1 MGDAMSLVRL
11 VERQTADGVLHSL
24 LSGGTPDAPPT
35 AEEAALVLATVRA
48 TLEAVATDPE
58 LGARMAVADTTVEL
72 CAYDAPAE
80 VFNAFFLDL
89 TDGRLGLEV
98 NTTAEPAVRVHVA
111 VKDLAR
117 IWLGQ
122 AELAILIAEGE
133 AAYEGPVRLFL
144 RVTPVLR
151 HAIDTFGFDADLAS
165 VVERLHPAPA
175 APEPA
180 DIANGL
186 DAATLLER
194 AAAHAEVDDVHQ
206 QEPEFEERTPG
217 EFWAI
222 RCHGVTKRFGSNP
235 VLRGLDFSIP
245 EGLITVV
252 LGPSGTGK
260 SVLINHLIGLMFP
273 DAGDVVVHGESLADM
288 RRSRMNDK
296 RKEFGVLFQDGALFG
311 SMSMYDNVAFPLR
324 QHTDLDEDAIR
335 ERVEARLADVGL
347 LGHMHRMPNELSGG
361 MKKRAGF
368 ARALM
373 LDPSIVLFDEPDSGL
388 DPVRTGLL
396 CELIR
401 ATHQQYGGTYV
412 VITHDI
418 ASARQ
423 VGQYIAVLWKGEIVQ
438 AGSAQHML
446 ESSNPFV
453 RQFLN
458 RGLEGP
464 LGME

>member
-1 MGDAMSLVRL
+1 MSTAELVGS
-11 VERQTADGVLHSL
+11 QTADDVLRSL
-24 LSGGTPDAPPT
+24 LSGGTEGVAPT
-35 AEEAALVLATVRA
+35 AAEAELVLAAVRA
-48 TLEAVATDPE
+48 TLEAAAADPD
-58 LGARMAVADTTVEL
+58 LGARMAVAGTTVEL
-72 CAYDAPAE
+72 CAYDAPDE

-89 TDGRLGLEV
+89 SGGRLRLEV
-98 NTTAEPAVRVHVA
+98 NATAEPAVRVHVA

-133 AAYEGPVRLFL
+133 AAYEGPVRHFL

-151 HAIDTFGFDADLAS
+151 HAIDTFGFDAELAA

-175 APEPA
+175 AAAPEPP
-180 DIANGL
+180 DVVDGL

-194 AAAHAEVDDVHQ
+194 AAAHAEDDDVHQ
-206 QEPEFEERTPG
+206 QEPEFEERSPG

-222 RCHGVTKRFGSNP
+222 RCHGVTKRFGANA

-458 RGLEGP
+458 RGLQGP